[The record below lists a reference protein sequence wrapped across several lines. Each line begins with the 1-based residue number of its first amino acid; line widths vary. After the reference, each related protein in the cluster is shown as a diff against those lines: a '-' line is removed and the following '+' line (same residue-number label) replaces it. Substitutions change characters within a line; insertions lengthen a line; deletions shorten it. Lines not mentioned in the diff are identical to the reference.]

1 MSTVSRLRIV
11 CGAVLAAACLAGAA
25 SAALA
30 QAYPT
35 RPIKIVVPYTPGGIT
50 DTVTRMVGEQ
60 LSPALG
66 QPVVIENKPG
76 ANSII
81 GADQVAKS
89 PPDGYTLGMVI
100 GAHAAN
106 ATLYAGRIPFDP
118 VADFAPVS
126 LVGTT
131 PLVMAMTAKLPIK
144 TYAEFIEYAK
154 ANPGKVNF
162 GSSGVGAAAHLTSE
176 NLKRRAG
183 IEMVHVPYR
192 GTGPALTDL
201 MAGNIQVLLDT
212 LSSLKPQIDA
222 GSIRGI
228 ALSDTKRS
236 AYAPEIPTFIE
247 SGLPDFVS
255 GTWTL
260 LVAPANTPAP
270 IVDRLATEVAK
281 IVKSPAFKAKM
292 DNLGI
297 EPVGNSPAEATE
309 FLKSEVAKWGAVI
322 RDANVK
328 LD

>member
-1 MSTVSRLRIV
+1 MALTRRHV
-11 CGAVLAAACLAGAA
+11 CFGGGAVAA
-25 SAALA
+25 SAVLPRGAAA
-30 QAYPT
+30 QAFPA
-35 RPIKIVVPYTPGGIT
+35 RGLRIVVPYTPGGIT
-50 DTVTRMVGEQ
+50 DTVTRIVGEQ
-60 LSPALG
+60 LAVALG

-81 GADQVAKS
+81 GADTVAKS
-89 PPDGYTLGMVI
+89 PRDGYTLGMVI

-118 VADFAPVS
+118 VADFSPVS

-131 PLVMAMTAKLPIK
+131 PLVLTTSAKLPV
-144 TYAEFIEYAK
+144 TSYAEFVAYAK
-154 ANPGKVNF
+154 SNPGAVNF
-162 GSSGVGAAAHLTSE
+162 GSSGIGAAAHLTME

-201 MAGNIQVLLDT
+201 MSGNIGALMDT

-222 GSIRGI
+222 GRIRGI

-236 AYAPEIPTFIE
+236 AYAPEIPTFAE

-260 LVAPANTPAP
+260 LVAPAGIPAD
-270 IVDRLATEVAK
+270 VLDRLSREIARIVA
-281 IVKSPAFKAKM
+281 SPAVKAKL
-292 DNLGI
+292 DGLGI
-297 EPVGNSPAEATE
+297 EPVGNSPAEATA
-309 FLKSEVAKWGAVI
+309 FLKAEVAKWGSVI

-328 LD
+328 LE